1 MPKKPLVWKAEPG
14 TTLDS
19 AFSAQ
24 IGTHI
29 THHAI
34 TRTYGYPAYVEIRG
48 QRGGLRRLDLG
59 FYVRMEQAMQACE
72 RHYAA
77 GCDVSKAEKIIR

>member
-24 IGTHI
+24 SRLGSASTLTSLCLTDH
-29 THHAI
+29 
-34 TRTYGYPAYVEIRG
+34 
-48 QRGGLRRLDLG
+48 GL
-59 FYVRMEQAMQACE
+59 
-72 RHYAA
+72 
-77 GCDVSKAEKIIR
+77 